1 MRRTTR
7 ALSLLLATAV
17 LALDGSTGAGATEGS
32 DLGHLAAADGRL
44 REGCHRY
51 SYSYHVNPP
60 PGDWSLE
67 TVVVNKRGAKVAS
80 GFFVGGQDP
89 ETGTGSF
96 QLCRRTA
103 LGGRYVLHGLVSAD
117 DNGDLV
123 EGQLTP
129 VEFRLQRRR

>member
-1 MRRTTR
+1 MRRTARTLSMLLTT
-7 ALSLLLATAV
+7 ALLV
-17 LALDGSTGAGATEGS
+17 LDGSTGAGAVEGS
-32 DLGHLAAADGRL
+32 ELGHLAAADAKL
-44 REGCHRY
+44 RDGCHRY
-51 SYSYHVNPP
+51 SFSYHVNPP

-67 TVVVNKRGAKVAS
+67 TVVVNRRGAKVAS

-123 EGQLTP
+123 EGHLAP
-129 VEFRLQRRR
+129 VEFRLTRRR